1 MRIIAGGREGCRLP
15 MTQAEVRRLR
25 LAFLTGSLIALC
37 VLLWTEDDEA

>member
-1 MRIIAGGREGCRLP
+1 

>member
-1 MRIIAGGREGCRLP
+1 MRVAWGGRGGLQ